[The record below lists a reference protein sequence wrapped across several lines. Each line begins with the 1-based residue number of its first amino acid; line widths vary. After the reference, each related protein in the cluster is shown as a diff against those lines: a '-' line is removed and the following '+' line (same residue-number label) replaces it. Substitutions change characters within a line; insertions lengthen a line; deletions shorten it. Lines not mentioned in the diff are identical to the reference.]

1 MRRLLAPVVMLLSL
15 GACTAPGAAP
25 EPPSMPTPLPME
37 NDPPPRRA
45 QVEDLAAFERF
56 VAGRPT
62 PADFRARYPG
72 VGLVLPGQ
80 IATKEFRSDRSRY
93 FADLDGD
100 GRITGGR
107 FQ

>member
-1 MRRLLAPVVMLLSL
+1 MRRLLAPLVMLLSL
-15 GACTAPGAAP
+15 CACAAP
-25 EPPSMPTPLPME
+25 ETQPVTPPPQE
-37 NDPPPRRA
+37 DAPPRRA
-45 QVEDLAAFERF
+45 QVEDVAAFERF
-56 VAGRPT
+56 IATRPM

-72 VGLVLPGQ
+72 VALVLPGQ

>member
-1 MRRLLAPVVMLLSL
+1 MRRLLASLVMLLSL
-15 GACTAPGAAP
+15 GACAAP
-25 EPPSMPTPLPME
+25 ETQPVTPPPLPMD
-37 NDPPPRRA
+37 NDAPPRRA
-45 QVEDLAAFERF
+45 QVEDVAAFERF
-56 VAGRPT
+56 IATRPM

-72 VGLVLPGQ
+72 VALVLPGQ